1 MDLSYDWGYGTNQF
15 NGNISGQRWQSAGD
29 GAQRSFGY
37 GYDNPNRLLYADF
50 NQQFGSSWGKSDPG
64 NANFTI
70 DFSVTMGDGIHPATA
85 YDQNGNILAMKQM
98 GLVLNQKQIIDNLS
112 YTYSLNSNKLLN
124 VVDGVNNPTTTL
136 GDFRSSQAYLNTLGG
151 SKNSTAVD
159 YTYDGNGNLIK
170 DMNKDID
177 TSGASG
183 IIYNHLNLPYQVQV
197 QKKGIIN
204 YIYDAAGNK
213 LEKRVTDYASNKTT
227 YTTYIGGFVYQ
238 DNTLQ
243 FFGTEEGRVRV
254 TQALVA
260 GGTPTYNYDYF
271 IKDHL
276 GNTRM
281 VLTDQQEQD
290 VYPVATLESG
300 ATATES
306 QYYTINTGD
315 IVPMSTIPSFA
326 SASGNSYQNNNG
338 NPPYNTN
345 PNSNTTATSLNMYR
359 LNGSTGDKTG
369 LGITL
374 QVMAGDIVNIMGKS
388 YWHNNGTTPNNNFPI
403 TSVLSSFITSFAGT
417 SAVAGA
423 DGGIVTGS
431 ALNASPVTPGLLN
444 TLLSN
449 VPTPSTTPKAYINW
463 ILFDEQFRPVTSSSG
478 FSQIGAAEAVNN
490 QSGTATITK
499 NGYLYVYCSNE
510 SDRDVFYY
518 IT

>member
-1 MDLSYDWGYGTNQF
+1 M
-15 NGNISGQRWQSAGD
+15 
-29 GAQRSFGY
+29 
-37 GYDNPNRLLYADF
+37 
-50 NQQFGSSWGKSDPG
+50 
-64 NANFTI
+64 
-70 DFSVTMGDGIHPATA
+70 
-85 YDQNGNILAMKQM
+85 
-98 GLVLNQKQIIDNLS
+98 
-112 YTYSLNSNKLLN
+112 
-124 VVDGVNNPTTTL
+124 NNPTTTL
-136 GDFRSSQAYLNTLGG
+136 GDFRSSQAYLNSLGG
-151 SKNSTAVD
+151 TKTSSAVD
-159 YTYDGNGNLIK
+159 YTYDVNGNLTR

-177 TSGASG
+177 TAGVSG

-213 LEKRVTDYASNKTT
+213 LEKRVTDYASNKTS

-281 VLTDQQEQD
+281 VLTDQQQQD
-290 VYPVATLESG
+290 VYPVATLESS

-306 QYYTINTGD
+306 QYYMINTGD

-326 SASGNSYQNNNG
+326 SATGNNYQNNNG

-423 DGGIVTGS
+423 DGGIVTGT

-444 TLLSN
+444 NLLSN
-449 VPTPSTTPKAYINW
+449 VPTPSGKPKAYINW
-463 ILFDEQFRPVTSSSG
+463 ILFDEQFRPVTSGTNSG

-510 SDRDVFYY
+510 SDQDVFFDNLQVIQTRGPLIQESHYSPWGLE
-518 IT
+518 